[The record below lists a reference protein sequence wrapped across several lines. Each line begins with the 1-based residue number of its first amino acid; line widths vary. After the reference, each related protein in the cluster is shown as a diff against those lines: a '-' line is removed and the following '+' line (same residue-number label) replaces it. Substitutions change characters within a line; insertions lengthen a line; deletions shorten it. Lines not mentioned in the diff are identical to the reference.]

1 MSPLDFAKLTDNNS
15 IRTLS
20 LIYLPSSK
28 QYNDRSARSPPPPK
42 SYPHPFPPP
51 QHPLLEYIDRSR
63 YDRRCPCRTCSLYKI
78 FPMEHVLLIRCSL
91 SDMLP
96 FQHLLFSSISV
107 HSISPSIYLSLYL
120 SIDLFILSI
129 YLSIYVSLSLS
140 LSLPLSLYAF
150 MYVRMHVFLKFVC
163 MYVYGIH
170 VCMVVGSW
178 EMEEIDW

>member
-1 MSPLDFAKLTDNNS
+1 MLKNTHTMANS
-15 IRTLS
+15 H
-20 LIYLPSSK
+20 
-28 QYNDRSARSPPPPK
+28 DGA
-42 SYPHPFPPP
+42 
-51 QHPLLEYIDRSR
+51 
-63 YDRRCPCRTCSLYKI
+63 
-78 FPMEHVLLIRCSL
+78 
-91 SDMLP
+91 
-96 FQHLLFSSISV
+96 ISV
-107 HSISPSIYLSLYL
+107 RTMTIYH
-120 SIDLFILSI
+120 LSI